1 MGILTYLK
9 TVMPFEYEK
18 EIGLDSGITRKRF
31 SGEIAIVCGG
41 ASGIGRATV
50 ERFINDGAHVA
61 IFDLNPNYE
70 PFQAKYE
77 KKITFYKTDCS
88 KKTECVAN
96 ANSVAETH

>member
-1 MGILTYLK
+1 MNEISVWAFTLTDFQNQGNK
-9 TVMPFEYEK
+9 
-18 EIGLDSGITRKRF
+18 
-31 SGEIAIVCGG
+31 IAIVCGG

-88 KKTECVAN
+88 KKSECEAN
-96 ANSVAETH
+96 ANCVAEIHGKINHLGK